1 MLVWLAIFALAIWVF
16 VERERVS
23 TLSRELNELRK
34 RLAALATPAAEA
46 ASGITP
52 AMTAA
57 ARAAADATFSAHVI
71 EPAPPPPELTPA
83 KPTPELA
90 PLIPAPADQ
99 VAAPVDET
107 AAPQPVS
114 QPPTPQPVA
123 PPEPLFTRAS
133 LEKWL
138 AERGLAWIGGSALVI
153 GGAFLVGYAAQ
164 QGFFTPGLRILAAV
178 ALGLALL
185 GAGDAIRRGRVGGFG
200 GHTLGGA
207 VASGAGA
214 SVLYGATWAASHLY
228 GFIGGGVCAGLL
240 ATIAWGLLGLAFL
253 HGEALAV
260 LALGGAFAAPL
271 IAGGDAWTVE
281 ALSLYLG
288 ILIAAGS
295 AVAWVRRWSLAAWT
309 NLVGA
314 AIWAGLAAVQQ
325 DAMKCLLLGLGPLAA
340 TAALAYAAP
349 HTPRR
354 TIGPGVAIV
363 AAAAAYVAMMVADA
377 HNRLAPIAIIA
388 GLALPAFVAAL
399 QRKRQ
404 VPAWS
409 MIAPGAAFTLAAVA
423 ERIAGHHSPSQTGLW
438 CLQVLA
444 LNAASLWAAWRDEQR
459 AASGAGALSSLALAL
474 VAGSGLGSA
483 AQAATGPAVA
493 CAALALGA
501 LRLATDRGRP
511 AEQRALDLWG
521 SGAAAALLATVA
533 LGLSWHWAA
542 LGFAAASLGLA
553 LIARQLKWRSIA
565 VAAAA
570 GAGLGL
576 AALLNPSIV
585 THALH
590 GGADAWFLFAAGLAL
605 AVAAFVGARLIAYD
619 TGAAE
624 ALRTL
629 SPLAA
634 LAGAF
639 VFLRW
644 AAGGPGGL
652 ALDGLTEA
660 SIRTFLIADAG
671 LAGLARLGSETSA
684 FARWRGHAL
693 MFAAAAHGF
702 LFQVLLFN
710 PRLGLFG
717 DLAGGPP
724 LLNALA
730 AAYLVPAAL
739 FAVAAWRVYP
749 RQRGPARAYAVI
761 ALLSAILWAFLE
773 IRRFAHGPHLSG
785 GLATIGAG
793 EAVACSLV
801 LLGIALAAD
810 RLRPRGEAP
819 AHPVRADI
827 ASILTLMRG
836 VAVCFAVAMAG
847 LWSNPSWGPAAAP
860 FSGWAPLIAVFGG
873 YGAIVLATAR
883 LALDAGAAGKP
894 READAYVLAA
904 MFFGLVLAS
913 LAVRAAFHGADL
925 TLGADTSQ
933 LETWS
938 YSAVWA
944 VTGLGF
950 IGVSRAGGRLFLR
963 AGLALLMITTLKVF
977 IVDTASLSGVVR
989 AGSFLALGV
998 LLLAGAL
1005 TARRLAQAPRPADA
1019 G

>member
-34 RLAALATPAAEA
+34 RLAALAPPAPEP

-57 ARAAADATFSAHVI
+57 AR
-71 EPAPPPPELTPA
+71 EPAPASPE
-83 KPTPELA
+83 PTPEPA
-90 PLIPAPADQ
+90 SPIPARAEQ
-99 VAAPVDET
+99 GAASGDATPGDATPVDAT
-107 AAPQPVS
+107 PASQPAPQPPS
-114 QPPTPQPVA
+114 TPPREPV
-123 PPEPLFTRAS
+123 FTRAS
-133 LEKWL
+133 LEKWM
-138 AERGLAWIGGSALVI
+138 AERGLAWVGGSALVI

-178 ALGLALL
+178 ALGFALL
-185 GAGDAIRRGRVGGFG
+185 GAGEAIRRGRLAGFG
-200 GHTLGGA
+200 GHKLAAA

-228 GFIGGGVCAGLL
+228 GFIGGGLSSGLL
-240 ATIAWGLLGLAFL
+240 AVIAWGLLGLAFL

-271 IAGGDAWTVE
+271 LAGADLWSLE

-295 AVAWVRRWSLAAWT
+295 AVSWLRRWSLAAWT

-314 AIWAGLAAVQQ
+314 AIWAGLAAIQQ

-363 AAAAAYVAMMVADA
+363 AAGAAYVAMMVADA

-388 GLALPAFVAAL
+388 GIALPAFVAAL

-423 ERIAGHHSPSQTGLW
+423 ERLGGHHSPSQTELW

-444 LNAASLWAAWRDEQR
+444 LNAASLWAAWRDERR

-474 VAGSGLGSA
+474 VAGAGLGSA
-483 AQAATGPAVA
+483 AQAAIGPAVA

-501 LRLATDRGRP
+501 LRLATDRSRP

-521 SGAAAALLATVA
+521 GGAAAALLATVA

-553 LIARQLKWRSIA
+553 LIARRLKWRSIA
-565 VAAAA
+565 LAAAA

-590 GGADAWFLFAAGLAL
+590 GGGDAWFLFAAGLAL
-605 AVAAFVGARLIAYD
+605 AIAAFVGARLIAYD

-624 ALRTL
+624 TLRTL

-702 LFQVLLFN
+702 VFQVLLFN

-717 DLAGGPP
+717 DIAGGPP

-801 LLGIALAAD
+801 LLGIALVAD
-810 RLRPRGEAP
+810 RVRRRGEGS
-819 AHPVRADI
+819 AHPVRGDI
-827 ASILTLMRG
+827 ARILTLMRG
-836 VAVCFAVAMAG
+836 VAVGFALAMAG
-847 LWSNPSWGPAAAP
+847 LWSNPSWGAAAAP
-860 FSGWAPLIAVFGG
+860 FSGWAPLIAVFAG
-873 YGAIVLATAR
+873 YGAIVLAAAR
-883 LALDAGAAGKP
+883 LALDARAAGKP

-925 TLGADTSQ
+925 TLGADSSQ

-1005 TARRLAQAPRPADA
+1005 TARRLAQAARPADA